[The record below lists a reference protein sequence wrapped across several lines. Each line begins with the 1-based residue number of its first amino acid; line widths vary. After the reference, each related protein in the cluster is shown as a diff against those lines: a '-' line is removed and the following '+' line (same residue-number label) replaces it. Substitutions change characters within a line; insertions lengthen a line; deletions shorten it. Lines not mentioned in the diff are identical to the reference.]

1 MFPCSAKYLLAGNI
15 LTYINNIKTE
25 VFQHHTANILTQ
37 IMDIP
42 FYCSHNYSSL
52 FYLCCILFH
61 EWSQDIYTPFH
72 GLSRGY
78 QVWNK
83 LFPFGKQVSKMP
95 YGWGHDVKEYVLRG
109 YNFF

>member
-1 MFPCSAKYLLAGNI
+1 MFLRSYKYLLAGNI

-25 VFQHHTANILTQ
+25 VFQHHTAYIFSQ

-52 FYLCCILFH
+52 FNLCCILFH
-61 EWSQDIYTPFH
+61 EWRQDIYTFFH

-78 QVWNK
+78 QVGNK
-83 LFPFGKQVSKMP
+83 FFSFGKQISKMP
-95 YGWGHDVKEYVLRG
+95 YGGGHNAKEYV
-109 YNFF
+109 